1 MTNTNP
7 TYTFSTP
14 EFAYS
19 FVPDLTVPNL
29 VAVQSTER
37 EALEILVDT
46 LALDN
51 MADDETYEK
60 IVIEEDMT
68 AEEPFYYIEI
78 STSTLAL
85 YLQFEVLNYLP
96 IAVNNP

>member
-1 MTNTNP
+1 MTNI
-7 TYTFSTP
+7 YTFSTP
-14 EFAYS
+14 EYDYT

-29 VAVQSTER
+29 VAVQSYER

-51 MADDETYEK
+51 MADEDIYEN
-60 IVIEEDMT
+60 ITIEEDMT
-68 AEEPFYYIEI
+68 DDDPFFYIEI
-78 STSTLAL
+78 TTSTLAL

-96 IAVNNP
+96 AAVNL